1 MFAGRLII
9 AALAISTLVFGFQN
23 CSKVAMSEVAFS
35 DASLQAV
42 PASEVPVSEIPDSGI
57 SENIGVIGGAGDG
70 QTSPGGSGSG
80 GGTVTNGD
88 TSTGGDVTPDD
99 KGNGNSHGKNN
110 DNASGGDKS
119 QTNPSSSTSGSD
131 DDSSSNDHG
140 ELVECELNGAKDK
153 IVLSTNVATGSNAQ
167 VSRICMSENAC
178 LNLINEYA
186 VSHDCSLSSGAAT
199 SPSSNGVQCTK
210 VFPGSKGTCKN
221 AKALSDAE
229 ISGLLIKLGK

>member
-1 MFAGRLII
+1 MVIGRLII
-9 AALAISTLVFGFQN
+9 AALAVSTLVFGFQN

-42 PASEVPVSEIPDSGI
+42 PASEVSGGGI
-57 SENIGVIGGAGDG
+57 SGNIEVTGSAGDG
-70 QTSPGGSGSG
+70 QTSPGDSSSG
-80 GGTVTNGD
+80 GGTVTSGD
-88 TSTGGDVTPDD
+88 TSTGGEVTADD
-99 KGNGNSHGKNN
+99 KGNGSSHGKNN
-110 DNASGGDKS
+110 DIASGKDKS
-119 QTNPSSSTSGSD
+119 QTTPGSSTSGSE
-131 DDSSSNDHG
+131 DDSSSDGRG

-153 IVLSTNVATGSNAQ
+153 IVLGSNVTIGSNAQ

-186 VSHDCSLSSGAAT
+186 VSHDCSLSAGAAT

-221 AKALSDAE
+221 AKVLSDVE
-229 ISGLLIKLGK
+229 ISALLAKLGK